1 MGPPEEIEALM
12 FRKPSILRNLL
23 FAFLGFGL
31 AMGVVFPF
39 YAALFVEWKPGMY
52 PMFVAGCL
60 AAGLIIGVVNYLIL
74 KLVLLRRL
82 RRIAEVSN
90 AISNNDLSHDCTMES
105 HDLIGEII
113 GSFNRMAE
121 NLRGM
126 IRLIGENTDT
136 LNGSARRLV
145 EMTDRT
151 GASLEKQQ
159 QETTLVAT
167 AMNQMVSTVQEV
179 ARNTQQA
186 SETASAAAG
195 EAQTGAFTATEAIT
209 AIGSLNQAI
218 RKAVDVID
226 KVRAENENI
235 RSVLDVIGGITEQT
249 NLLALNAAIEAA
261 RAGEQGRGFAVVADE
276 VRTLARRTQDSTLE
290 IQDMIERLNTQVKAA
305 VDVMSAASA
314 QASDSETKVEEAA
327 MSLGEIAGSIKT
339 INDMSL
345 QIASAVEQQSAVA
358 EEINRNV
365 NSISSAADES
375 VATVREAQSASSE
388 LTGVADQLRELM
400 RRFRL

>member
-1 MGPPEEIEALM
+1 M

-52 PMFVAGCL
+52 PMFVGGCL

-126 IRLIGENTDT
+126 IRLIGENTET
-136 LNGSARRLV
+136 LNDSARRLV
-145 EMTDRT
+145 EMTDST

-375 VATVREAQSASSE
+375 VSTVREAQSASSE
-388 LTGVADQLRELM
+388 LTGVADQLRELV

>member
-1 MGPPEEIEALM
+1 
-12 FRKPSILRNLL
+12 
-23 FAFLGFGL
+23 
-31 AMGVVFPF
+31 
-39 YAALFVEWKPGMY
+39 
-52 PMFVAGCL
+52 
-60 AAGLIIGVVNYLIL
+60 
-74 KLVLLRRL
+74 
-82 RRIAEVSN
+82 
-90 AISNNDLSHDCTMES
+90 
-105 HDLIGEII
+105 
-113 GSFNRMAE
+113 
-121 NLRGM
+121 M

-136 LNGSARRLV
+136 LNDSARRLV
-145 EMTDRT
+145 EMTDST

>member
-1 MGPPEEIEALM
+1 M

-136 LNGSARRLV
+136 LNDSARRLV
-145 EMTDRT
+145 EMTDST

>member
-1 MGPPEEIEALM
+1 M

>member
-1 MGPPEEIEALM
+1 M

-31 AMGVVFPF
+31 AIGVLFPF
-39 YAALFVEWKPGMY
+39 YAALFAEWRPGMY

-82 RRIAEVSN
+82 RRIAEVTN
-90 AISNNDLSHDCTMES
+90 AFSNNDLSHDCTMKS

-113 GSFNRMAE
+113 DSINRMAE

-136 LNGSARRLV
+136 LNDSARRLV
-145 EMTDRT
+145 EMMDST
-151 GASLEKQQ
+151 GAGLEKQQ

-195 EAQTGAFTATEAIT
+195 EAQAGAFTATEAIA

-327 MSLGEIAGSIKT
+327 MSLGEVAGSIKT
-339 INDMSL
+339 IKDMSL

-358 EEINRNV
+358 EEINRNI
-365 NSISSAADES
+365 NSISGAADES
-375 VATVREAQSASSE
+375 VATVRKAQSTSSE
-388 LTGVADQLRELM
+388 ITGMADQLRKLVH
-400 RRFRL
+400 RFRL